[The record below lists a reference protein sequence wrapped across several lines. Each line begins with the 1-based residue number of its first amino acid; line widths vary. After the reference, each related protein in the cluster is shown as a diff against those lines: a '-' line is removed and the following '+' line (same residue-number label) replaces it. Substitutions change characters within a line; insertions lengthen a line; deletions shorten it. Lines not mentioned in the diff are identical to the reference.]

1 MMGGVNIYC
10 GTFIGRD
17 KSGTPFEEVL
27 ADIADEGRSDAQD
40 VIRRIHEA
48 LETGS
53 DHVLVQPDDASALM
67 NDLAAQLDRYEPD
80 RQSDR
85 RKICAEDLL
94 KACQAAVAEG
104 EPIALVW

>member
-1 MMGGVNIYC
+1 MGGVNIYC

-27 ADIADEGRSDAQD
+27 ADITDEAESDVRN
-40 VIRRIHEA
+40 VIRRINQA
-48 LETGS
+48 LETAS
-53 DHVLVQPDDASALM
+53 DHVLVQPDDASALL
-67 NDLAAQLDRYEPD
+67 NDLAAQLDRYDPD
-80 RQSDR
+80 EQNDR

-94 KACQAAVAEG
+94 KACQTAVAEG